1 MRIRAILECV
11 NSVRDLN
18 GNCYWGFSYTDTET
32 GKKVCG
38 TVSGGESNVTMI
50 IRALGMEW
58 ANVYYIRR
66 ELPKREF
73 SRLTKSW
80 NYAGC
85 AAEALAD
92 YIQKELK
99 Q

>member
-18 GNCYWGFSYTDTET
+18 GNRYWGFNYTDTDT
-32 GKKVCG
+32 GKQVSG
-38 TVSGGESNVTMI
+38 TISGGESNITMI
-50 IRALGMEW
+50 TRALRHEW
-58 ANVYYIRR
+58 ENVYYVRR

-73 SRLTKSW
+73 QRLTKSW

-85 AAEALAD
+85 APETLAD
-92 YIQKELK
+92 YFQKELCR
-99 Q
+99 